1 MCGCVCALGPSLSLL
16 PFPSMCYGDGL
27 WSQRKYTV
35 PRIMQ
40 HVSALMLKCLQ
51 QMCVCVCVRGC
62 GKTATGKRKQT
73 GNFEQVKW
81 LHRKGRRAGWS
92 REVEKHIRCQI
103 EALLSIF
110 CGAGT
115 QSQDFRRCWLATCQ
129 IVQRNTQRS
138 GGASTD
144 NAAASLLAASQ
155 YGNLATPR

>member
-1 MCGCVCALGPSLSLL
+1 MRARALSLSLL

-27 WSQRKYTV
+27 CSQRKYTV

-51 QMCVCVCVRGC
+51 QICVCVCVLGEVARQQQV
-62 GKTATGKRKQT
+62 TRKQT

-81 LHRKGRRAGWS
+81 LHGKGRRAGWS
-92 REVEKHIRCQI
+92 REVEKHIGCQT

-110 CGAGT
+110 SGPGA
-115 QSQDFRRCWLATCQ
+115 QSQDFRSCWLATCQ

-155 YGNLATPR
+155 YGILATPR